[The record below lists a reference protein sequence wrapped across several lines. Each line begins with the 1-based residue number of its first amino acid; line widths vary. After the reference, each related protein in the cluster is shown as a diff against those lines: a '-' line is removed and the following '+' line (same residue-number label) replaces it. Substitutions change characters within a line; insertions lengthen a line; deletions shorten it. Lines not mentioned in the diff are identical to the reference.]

1 MRART
6 SPRSAD
12 CSASSRSC
20 GFPPL
25 GAPSLPSPFWPPA
38 REGAI
43 FIGGAWT
50 YSDLRRCRHRRV
62 RGHSNLVSISNLLV
76 RTCEV
81 NGSTDTADV
90 TNCYIITDLMSALA
104 LHLISMPAR
113 RGTARLAPAERARVP
128 VSAQVDGPC
137 QDARL
142 GPEVLASACA
152 LPHVPVPPRP
162 TPPRALPCRAPRYQA
177 GCPTVPQLPLA
188 SASALAEP
196 DVARAPAQGNLLV
209 DELWHLKVC
218 DLGIARSAV
227 NFDLTQP
234 LDALDARFTDYV
246 VTRPYRAPEL
256 LMGSQ
261 NYTAAVD
268 MWAAGCIFAE
278 LLAAQ
283 RPKENAP
290 LVRQAQSGLLRLP
303 LFPGLDHR
311 DMVNRIVGVLGHP
324 SETTLDLLTLWEP
337 RARAF
342 VEKQPHRVCDLAT
355 RQEACAVEGAP
366 PFCSTELATSDRVDW
381 AVVFPWVDEDALDL
395 LDAMVLRP
403 PYAPHTGRRAAPAQS
418 LEGMAR
424 D

>member
-1 MRART
+1 
-6 SPRSAD
+6 
-12 CSASSRSC
+12 
-20 GFPPL
+20 
-25 GAPSLPSPFWPPA
+25 
-38 REGAI
+38 
-43 FIGGAWT
+43 
-50 YSDLRRCRHRRV
+50 
-62 RGHSNLVSISNLLV
+62 
-76 RTCEV
+76 
-81 NGSTDTADV
+81 
-90 TNCYIITDLMSALA
+90 
-104 LHLISMPAR
+104 
-113 RGTARLAPAERARVP
+113 
-128 VSAQVDGPC
+128 
-137 QDARL
+137 
-142 GPEVLASACA
+142 
-152 LPHVPVPPRP
+152 
-162 TPPRALPCRAPRYQA
+162 
-177 GCPTVPQLPLA
+177 
-188 SASALAEP
+188 
-196 DVARAPAQGNLLV
+196 VARAPAQGNLLV

-283 RPKENAP
+283 RPKGNAP

-403 PYAPHTGRRAAPAQS
+403 PYAPPTGRRAAPAQS
-418 LEGMAR
+418 LEGTAR